1 MAPVKKKLSFSKP
14 HQKSLKCT
22 VYLDIQAV
30 TCPGVLLSKKSDIY
44 LSVCIMGQ
52 YRKTPC
58 LPPVFPLLFHHKM
71 VFVKTFPGVVDPAD
85 VADLLEADT
94 TSFELIQ
101 LVPPE
106 GEILAKMEESSRDFL
121 YPGPRL
127 SSREGAAEREILMK
141 RSSFFPG
148 ISPKVEFTTTSVIE
162 ESDGRDSPATSP
174 PQTSHRSPAMLS
186 KQSSAKKSS
195 SSKSP
200 CQLPS
205 SMHFS
210 RADDGN
216 CFSSKGGKEQ
226 LNVEATFTNSTQSST
241 SRRCPSP
248 SPSGHS
254 PQKNRTHRKH
264 TALRDSGYQ
273 QPTVSSRTRA
283 LSPYTHRKMC
293 QLSEDARQRLS
304 HLRLG
309 PHHFRKETESQRP
322 FLPLGIYI
330 GWTRTTQHPVLCP
343 SLHSLFSP
351 LYFCLFNYIKSN
363 PEVSRCG
370 SVSGIGTPS
379 SSPQDC
385 SAHRRTVSFSH
396 DHTDSSLLESY
407 RPRSARVESGS
418 VRVQSSPGTTYRHET
433 QTRSPV
439 RAAASAQSTPTV
451 SKSRS
456 PPILKHSLRE
466 RLQSSQPSPSYR
478 EQIHR
483 RVRRILQTHRAS
495 LDSSVSFDL

>member
-210 RADDGN
+210 RTDDGN
-216 CFSSKGGKEQ
+216 CMSSKDGKEQ
-226 LNVEATFTNSTQSST
+226 LNVEATITNSTQSST

-322 FLPLGIYI
+322 FL
-330 GWTRTTQHPVLCP
+330 
-343 SLHSLFSP
+343 
-351 LYFCLFNYIKSN
+351 
-363 PEVSRCG
+363 
-370 SVSGIGTPS
+370 
-379 SSPQDC
+379 
-385 SAHRRTVSFSH
+385 
-396 DHTDSSLLESY
+396 
-407 RPRSARVESGS
+407 VESGS

-439 RAAASAQSTPTV
+439 RAAASAQSAPTV

-483 RVRRILQTHRAS
+483 RVQRILQTHRAS

>member
-58 LPPVFPLLFHHKM
+58 LPPVFPLLFRHKM

-162 ESDGRDSPATSP
+162 ESDGRDSSATSP

-210 RADDGN
+210 RTDDGN
-216 CFSSKGGKEQ
+216 CMSSKGGKEQ
-226 LNVEATFTNSTQSST
+226 LNVEATITNSTQSST

-322 FLPLGIYI
+322 FL
-330 GWTRTTQHPVLCP
+330 
-343 SLHSLFSP
+343 
-351 LYFCLFNYIKSN
+351 
-363 PEVSRCG
+363 VSRCG

-418 VRVQSSPGTTYRHET
+418 LRVQSSPGTTYRHET

-439 RAAASAQSTPTV
+439 RAAASAQSAPTV

-483 RVRRILQTHRAS
+483 RVQRILQTHRAS

>member
-1 MAPVKKKLSFSKP
+1 MAPVKKKLSFSKS

-210 RADDGN
+210 RTDDGN
-216 CFSSKGGKEQ
+216 CMSSKGGKEQ
-226 LNVEATFTNSTQSST
+226 LNVEATITNSTQSST

-322 FLPLGIYI
+322 FL
-330 GWTRTTQHPVLCP
+330 
-343 SLHSLFSP
+343 
-351 LYFCLFNYIKSN
+351 
-363 PEVSRCG
+363 VSRCG

-439 RAAASAQSTPTV
+439 RAAASAQSAPTV

-483 RVRRILQTHRAS
+483 RVQRILQTHRAS

>member
-1 MAPVKKKLSFSKP
+1 MASVKKKLSSSSKL

-22 VYLDIQAV
+22 VYLDIQTV
-30 TCPGVLLSKKSDIY
+30 TCPGVLLPEKSDIY

-58 LPPVFPLLFHHKM
+58 LPPVFPLLFYHKM
-71 VFVKTFPGVVDPAD
+71 VFDKTFPSVVDPAD

-141 RSSFFPG
+141 RSSSFPG

-162 ESDGRDSPATSP
+162 ESDGRDGTATSP
-174 PQTSHRSPAMLS
+174 PQTFHISPVRQSKLS
-186 KQSSAKKSS
+186 SVKKSS
-195 SSKSP
+195 SSKP
-200 CQLPS
+200 LCQPS
-205 SMHFS
+205 SVHFS
-210 RADDGN
+210 RID
-216 CFSSKGGKEQ
+216 GKEK
-226 LNVEATFTNSTQSST
+226 LNVQATVTNSAQSST
-241 SRRCPSP
+241 SRHSPSS

-254 PQKNRTHRKH
+254 PRKSSP
-264 TALRDSGYQ
+264 RVSGYQ

-293 QLSEDARQRLS
+293 QLSEDTRQRLS
-304 HLRLG
+304 HLQLG
-309 PHHFRKETESQRP
+309 PHHFRKEKESQPP
-322 FLPLGIYI
+322 FL
-330 GWTRTTQHPVLCP
+330 
-343 SLHSLFSP
+343 
-351 LYFCLFNYIKSN
+351 
-363 PEVSRCG
+363 VSYCSRM
-370 SVSGIGTPS
+370 GTPS
-379 SSPQDC
+379 SFPQDDPV
-385 SAHRRTVSFSH
+385 HRHTVSFSP
-396 DHTDSSLLESY
+396 DNTDSSPLGSY
-407 RPRSARVESGS
+407 RPRTARVESSS
-418 VRVQSSPGTTYRHET
+418 VRVKSSPETIFKHEPR
-433 QTRSPV
+433 TRSPV
-439 RAAASAQSTPTV
+439 RATALAQSTLTV

-456 PPILKHSLRE
+456 PQILNHSLRE

-483 RVRRILQTHRAS
+483 RVQRMLQTHRTS
-495 LDSSVSFDL
+495 LDRSVSFDF